1 MGEKNMFSK
10 FSEEAQKALIL
21 ARKEMRLLKHP
32 YVGSEHLLLAIL
44 SMDDL
49 ELTKHLNRVGL
60 TYDKFRNEL
69 LNVVGMG
76 KDTNDWFLY
85 TPLLKRVIES
95 AILDSKENGDTEV
108 SITQLFLALL
118 EEGEGIA
125 IRLLLG
131 MNVDVDELYQT
142 FSGNLKNKK
151 CCLHKKLLIEEFSVN
166 LNKKAVSNEIDP
178 VIGRDDEMNHMI
190 EILCRRTKNNP
201 LLLGEAGVG
210 KTALVEELARRIVED
225 NVPKPLKGKTL
236 LSLSMAG
243 LVAGTKYRGEFEERV
258 GKILKEVE
266 ENDNLIIFIDE
277 IHTLVGA
284 GGAEGAID
292 ASNIIKPALARGKL
306 RLIGATTVAEYHEFI
321 EKDKALNRRFQIIM
335 IEEPSRDKTIAI
347 LKKLKPLYEAYHS
360 VEISDEMIEL
370 IVDLSNTY
378 IYEYYQPDKAIDI
391 LDEVCTKASLM
402 QSKKD
407 VQLYKLNQTLQKTIA
422 DKKKAIVKQDF
433 KKASKLKMVEKE
445 LDSKKNQ
452 LELELMGKRRPKK
465 ITKEMIAEV
474 IYLKTKIPVYE
485 IMETNRQALYHLEE
499 DLKKKII
506 GQNEIVE
513 NLCNCTKKV
522 QLGFQQ
528 TPKIHSF
535 LLSGPTGV
543 GKTLLVKEFAN
554 LLYGADNFIRLD
566 MSEFKEA
573 HAVSKIIGSPPG
585 YVGFDHHLTILDTIR
600 LHPHAVVLLDEIEKA
615 HPAVLKLFLQVLDEG
630 YLTDAKGRKVRFDN
644 IFLFMTTNLGSQKQD
659 LGFTQITDKVN
670 EEVENFLGVE
680 FINRIQNIYHFK
692 SLTRENLLT
701 IVNQQLEILTTAF
714 QEKKIKVEISTSIVD
729 KIIDKCH
736 YEKFGA
742 RQVDKVIDDLV
753 TPLIVDAW
761 YRGEK
766 TITI

>member
-1 MGEKNMFSK
+1 MFSK

-506 GQNEIVE
+506 GQNEIVK

-692 SLTRENLLT
+692 SLTRDNLLT
-701 IVNQQLEILTTAF
+701 IVNQQLQLLITAF
-714 QEKKIKVEISTSIVD
+714 KEKKIKVEISTSIVD

>member
-1 MGEKNMFSK
+1 MFSK

-108 SITQLFLALL
+108 SIMQLFLALL

-142 FSGNLKNKK
+142 FSGNLKDKK